1 MKDRAMNLRSDNA
14 RSNFRRAAAA
24 LAASAGLIASPIALP
39 LALGVAAITALPALA
54 QPSVKAVEPFYVVVT
69 QDQAPLLAGQVET
82 HYRVALLPIGQ
93 IMRVDHT
100 VDGWVLCNY
109 PANATAYVRAS
120 EVTPSSDGRTVRTNV
135 ATRLRAANLESN
147 SAASWSTLLADP
159 LAPLPVGTE
168 LRVVNVENR
177 PDGTPG
183 FYRVSAPSQARGYLK
198 AGLYRNATPQEAQD
212 YLNRQAMGT
221 QGSETG
227 STPAPA
233 NNTPIAPNVP
243 VVNPATTPATTPG
256 TNPATNPSTE
266 PAPAN
271 APTNATPTTD
281 PNVNTSLL
289 SDPAVPTPGERAVEP
304 PPPLVIDQSGTI
316 TGGPSPDAVPPST
329 DPLVMSVDSLESAFT
344 EILKQPIRESEVEEL
359 IARFEQ
365 AMNDLGESNEDQRL
379 KGALRQ
385 RAEVLRLR
393 RDYRD
398 SLLAL
403 DAGQTEAKAIAS
415 RAAQRIDWLRTQGG
429 YAVIGRLVPSTIY
442 DGSSGPLMYRV
453 VAVNTDVPRTL
464 AYVRMDDEF
473 TLPQMVG
480 KVIGVRGQVTIEPS
494 IGTRIVQ
501 AESVEAIEVD
511 N

>member
-1 MKDRAMNLRSDNA
+1 MKDRAMNLRTNLR
-14 RSNFRRAAAA
+14 RSITA
-24 LAASAGLIASPIALP
+24 LAATAGLAGGGAPWLAPAALIAVLASPS
-39 LALGVAAITALPALA
+39 LA
-54 QPSVKAVEPFYVVVT
+54 QERIQAVEPFFIVVT

-82 HYRVALLPIGQ
+82 HYRVALLPVGQ
-93 IMRVDHT
+93 IVRVDHT

-109 PANATAYVRAS
+109 PANATAFVRAT
-120 EVTPSSDGRTVRTNV
+120 EVTPSPDGRTVRTNV
-135 ATRLRAANLESN
+135 PTRLRAANLESN
-147 SAASWSTLLADP
+147 SAASWATLLADP
-159 LAPLPVGTE
+159 MSPLPAGTE

-183 FYRVSAPSQARGYLK
+183 FFRVAAPSQARGFLK
-198 AGLYRNATPQEAQD
+198 AGLFRNATPQETQD
-212 YLNRQAMGT
+212 YLNRVAMGT
-221 QGSETG
+221 QGSEAPG
-227 STPAPA
+227 SDPAAPTTTPRPATNTPTTPPAPA
-233 NNTPIAPNVP
+233 SNTN
-243 VVNPATTPATTPG
+243 TPAT
-256 TNPATNPSTE
+256 
-266 PAPAN
+266 
-271 APTNATPTTD
+271 APTNSSATPSD
-281 PNVNTSLL
+281 PGVNSSLL
-289 SDPAVPTPGERAVEP
+289 SEPVVPAPGDRIADPA
-304 PPPLVIDQSGTI
+304 PLVIDQSGTI
-316 TGGPSPDAVPPST
+316 TGGASPDSVPPST
-329 DPLVMSVDSLESAFT
+329 DPVVLTVDGLEAAFR
-344 EILKQPIRESEVEEL
+344 EVLKQPIRESEVEEL

-365 AMNDLGESNEDQRL
+365 VMNSLGESPEDQRL

-398 SLLAL
+398 SLVAL
-403 DAGQTEAKAIAS
+403 DTGQSEAKAIAL
-415 RAAQRIDWLRTQGG
+415 RASERIDWLRTQGG

-473 TLPQMVG
+473 TLPQLIG

-501 AESVEAIEVD
+501 AESVDAIDVG